1 MTRRKA
7 LRKGLATAVGM
18 AATAYIRGGAS
29 ALLAEGDIAPGEREA
44 MAEVATSFMKKYNV
58 SGLSVA
64 IARAGH
70 FVYQQPFGMAD
81 RQAGKRLTS
90 SHLFRI
96 ASVTK
101 PITSVAIFT
110 LIEQGRLRLNDRIF
124 GKSAVLGTD
133 YGTPPYKQYVTDI
146 TLEHLLTHTCGGWQ
160 NDGSDPMF
168 RFPKMDHAQLISW
181 TLDHEALTH
190 RPGEHWAYSNFG
202 YCVLGRV
209 IEKTTRQPYRD
220 FVRESILA
228 RCGINCM
235 RIAGNTLRER
245 APNEVIYYG
254 QGGEDPYDMN
264 VERMDS
270 HGGWLATPS
279 DLVRF
284 LTHVDGFATISN
296 ILRKET
302 IKVMTEPCSANSG
315 YAKGWLVNSAR
326 NWWHNGSLPGST
338 TIMVRTSSGFCWA
351 ALTNTRSYS
360 GNIGGDLDQMVWE
373 MVHKI
378 KSWQPA

>member
-1 MTRRKA
+1 M
-7 LRKGLATAVGM
+7 LQGGLSAAVSV
-18 AATAYIRGGAS
+18 AATAGLRGRAS
-29 ALLAEGDIAPGEREA
+29 GLPAGSDIPSNEREA
-44 MAEVATSFMKKYNV
+44 MAEVATGFMKKYNV
-58 SGLSVA
+58 PGLSVA
-64 IARAGH
+64 IARDGH

-81 RQAGKRLTS
+81 RKATRRLTS

-101 PITSVAIFT
+101 PITSAAIFT
-110 LIEQGRLRLNDRIF
+110 LIEQGRLRLSDRVF
-124 GKSAVLGTD
+124 GKGAILGTD
-133 YGTPPYKQYVTDI
+133 YGTPPLKQYVEDI

-168 RFPKMDHAQLISW
+168 RFPQKNHAQLISW
-181 TLDHEALTH
+181 TLEHEPLTH

-209 IEKTTRQPYRD
+209 IEKTTRQPYQEY
-220 FVRESILA
+220 VRESILA
-228 RCGINCM
+228 HCGINSM
-235 RIAGNTLRER
+235 RIAGNTLGDR
-245 APNEVIYYG
+245 APNEVMYYG

-264 VERMDS
+264 VARMDS

-284 LTHVDGFATISN
+284 LTHVDGFATTPN
-296 ILRKET
+296 ILKHET
-302 IKVMTEPCSANSG
+302 IKVMTQPCAPNQG
-315 YAKGWLVNSAR
+315 YAKGWLVNKLG
-326 NWWHNGSLPGST
+326 NWWHNGGLPGTT

-351 ALTNTRSYS
+351 ALTNTRAIL
-360 GNIGGDLDQMVWE
+360 GNMGDDLDQMVWDI
-373 MVHKI
+373 VHKV